1 MKFLV
6 YNTIQ
11 IVINYFSGV
20 IMKIIISMPLN
31 SYDVR
36 ETDASVFLLDIQEQT
51 VEDFKKEFNQA
62 LVNYINGFE
71 PLNQTMNE
79 KNEVFLELEE
89 DSPAYNMA
97 MEEFLKDF
105 EAVQE
110 YKENN
115 MVFEKN
121 GSYLNL
127 EYFLLNNQS
136 IESFEILSLEDW
148 VEKKTKEVQV
158 KPQMQ
163 F

>member
-1 MKFLV
+1 
-6 YNTIQ
+6 
-11 IVINYFSGV
+11 
-20 IMKIIISMPLN
+20 MKIIISMPLN

>member
-11 IVINYFSGV
+11 IVLNYFSGV